1 MENFDE
7 IVKLLQTSGPAVV
20 AVLLLYVWWDSRK
33 ENKVLQQEIIKIA
46 NEQIRATT
54 KVESALISLKEVI
67 DRFLNQRHDH
77 FDHFDH

>member
-54 KVESALISLKEVI
+54 KVESALVSLKEVI
-67 DRFLNQRHDH
+67 DRFLNQRYDH
-77 FDHFDH
+77 FDH